1 MFHFELVHIKGV
13 FHGPDGLSCCLCQ
26 PDDPD
31 PDNSDNEIYE
41 DWVDRMYGFMHLIQ
55 PLPPFICL
63 SAPKNILLPALIPYI
78 PAPKPT
84 TFQFTSARILATEEA
99 ENDDS
104 KEEPEQSVRQ
114 SEEPEELR
122 NDNQTLTYDM
132 VLWSAKAKAEEKRLE
147 K

>member
-1 MFHFELVHIKGV
+1 V
-13 FHGPDGLSCCLCQ
+13 FHGPDGLSHRSHQ

-41 DWVDRMYGFMHLIQ
+41 DWVDQMYGFMHLIQ

-63 SAPKNILLPALIPYI
+63 NTPKNVLLPALIPYI
-78 PAPKPT
+78 PTPKPM

-104 KEEPEQSVRQ
+104 EEGPEQSVRR
-114 SEEPEELR
+114 SEEPEELHD
-122 NDNQTLTYDM
+122 DNQT
-132 VLWSAKAKAEEKRLE
+132 
-147 K
+147 